1 LLKIEVEKGRPKM
14 EEHII
19 ILFRTIV
26 LYILILIIFRIM
38 GKREI
43 GELSI
48 LDLVVFMMIAEMAVI
63 AIEDTNDPLSHTIF
77 PMLLLMFIQILFAV
91 ISLKSKRFRD
101 FVDGKPTIIINQG
114 KIDEQ
119 AMRKQRYNFDDL
131 LMQLREKDIRRIS
144 DVEFAI
150 LEASG
155 KLSVFEKEK
164 NPSHPK
170 EGDITV
176 PLIIDGVIN
185 EDNLTRID
193 KTNLWLRQELKKLGY
208 QDIKKI
214 SFCSFEN
221 GKFFVDVIDEL

>member
-1 LLKIEVEKGRPKM
+1 M
-14 EEHII
+14 EEHLII
-19 ILFRTIV
+19 VFRTIF
-26 LYILILIIFRIM
+26 LYILILIIFRLM

-48 LDLVVFMMIAEMAVI
+48 LDLVVFIMIAEMAVV
-63 AIEDTNDPLSHTIF
+63 AIEDTKDPLLHTIL
-77 PMLLLMFIQILFAV
+77 PMLLLMVIQITLAI

-101 FVDGKPTIIINQG
+101 FVDGQPTIIINRG

-131 LMQLREKDIRRIS
+131 MSQLREKDIRSIA

-150 LEASG
+150 LESSG
-155 KLSVFEKEK
+155 KLSVIEKEK
-164 NPSHPK
+164 DENKNSK

-185 EDNLTRID
+185 DDNLQRIN
-193 KTNLWLRQELKKLGY
+193 KTNLWLRQELKKLGNN
-208 QDIKKI
+208 DIKKI

-221 GKFFVDVIDEL
+221 GKFFIDKMDEK